1 MADDETIYLQALLA
15 NSEALRAKSNML
27 KARRQALLTKS
38 KALVARSE
46 MLKAR
51 IAVFLTKS

>member
-1 MADDETIYLQALLA
+1 MADEELIYLQALLA
-15 NSEALRAKSNML
+15 NSEALRAKSKML

-38 KALVARSE
+38 EALVARSE
-46 MLKAR
+46 MLKAK